1 MALSFKAV
9 TQDLLYIVYL
19 CCLQL
24 LMTSLVMSVLY
35 VWAQYNKDMTVAY
48 WFDMR
53 FKVTRILIS
62 AAHCVESWSDLYSQS
77 CSWNA
82 E

>member
-9 TQDLLYIVYL
+9 TQDLLYVVYL
-19 CCLQL
+19 CCCLQL
-24 LMTSLVMSVLY
+24 LMTPLVMSVLY

-62 AAHCVESWSDLYSQS
+62 AAHCVASWSDLYSQNKL
-77 CSWNA
+77 W
-82 E
+82 